1 MTRKVDFQGIPMT
14 HFLKTTLIVLT
25 LVLGAATASAQ
36 SASADGVIR
45 KLDLDAQ
52 RVLIKHGE
60 WQGVNMMAMTMPFQ
74 VRDKAMLQDLKVN
87 DTVRFSMEQVGRDWV
102 ITQIARL
109 EPAIAGQ

>member
-1 MTRKVDFQGIPMT
+1 
-14 HFLKTTLIVLT
+14 
-25 LVLGAATASAQ
+25 VLGSATASAQ

-45 KLDLDAQ
+45 KLDLEAQ

-60 WQGVNMMAMTMPFQ
+60 WQGVSMMAMTMPFQ
-74 VRDKAMLQDLKVN
+74 VRDKALLQDLKVN
-87 DTVRFSMEQVGRDWV
+87 DTVHFSMEPDGRDWV

>member
-1 MTRKVDFQGIPMT
+1 LQGNTVINK
-14 HFLKTTLIVLT
+14 FLKTLSVLALAT
-25 LVLGAATASAQ
+25 SSATASAQ
-36 SASADGVIR
+36 AASADGVIR

-60 WQGVNMMAMTMPFQ
+60 WQGVSMSPMTMPFQ

-87 DTVRFSMEQVGRDWV
+87 DTVHFSMVQDGRDWV

-109 EPAIAGQ
+109 EPAISGQ